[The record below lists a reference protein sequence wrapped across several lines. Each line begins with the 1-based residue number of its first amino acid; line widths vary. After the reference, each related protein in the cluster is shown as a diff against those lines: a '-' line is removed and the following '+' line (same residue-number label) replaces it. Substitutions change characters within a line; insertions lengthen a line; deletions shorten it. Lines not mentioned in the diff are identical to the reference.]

1 MKPLRK
7 LIASIEDSD
16 VTSNKKNQKGQNPK
30 EIKPDLVTNQDLEE
44 ALL

>member
-16 VTSNKKNQKGQNPK
+16 VTSNKKNQKG
-30 EIKPDLVTNQDLEE
+30 
-44 ALL
+44 